1 MSLIGRYLARE
12 IFAAVAF
19 VLLAFLALFTF
30 FDFINELD
38 DVGRGGYRVQHAL
51 AFVALNIPG
60 HVYELMPIAAL
71 IGSIFA
77 LAQFASHSEFTAMR
91 AAGLGRR
98 RALAAVT
105 SVGAVIAVIT
115 MLFGELLTPPAE
127 RLAQQVRLGAMG
139 GTVGVQFRSGLWIK
153 DTLKDAQGGVQR
165 LRFVNIAEVLP
176 DMSLRAFRVFEFDPE
191 FRLVEILSAQRA
203 AFEAPATWRLAEVQ
217 RIAFEPVRVADSTVA
232 LSAQR
237 SSLTSLDWP
246 SELTPEILGV
256 LTLVPERMSA
266 WSLARYV
273 QHLQDNQQRADRYEI
288 ALWKK
293 VFYPIAVI
301 VMMALAL
308 PFAYLQ
314 SRAGGIGYKV
324 FAGIMLGVAFHFLN
338 GLFSHLGLL
347 NTWPAWLAA
356 GVPSM
361 IALAVAAVMLVW
373 VDRAR

>member
-1 MSLIGRYLARE
+1 VTLIGRYLARE
-12 IFAAVAF
+12 IVAAILF
-19 VLLAFLALFTF
+19 VLAAFLALFTF
-30 FDFINELD
+30 FDFINELED
-38 DVGRGGYRVQHAL
+38 IGRGGYRVQHAL
-51 AFVALNIPG
+51 AFVALSIPG

-71 IGSIFA
+71 IGAIFA
-77 LAQFASHSEFTAMR
+77 LAQFASHSEYTAMR

-98 RALAAVT
+98 RALASIA
-105 SVGAVIAVIT
+105 SVGAVIAVVT
-115 MLFGELLTPPAE
+115 VLFGELLTPPAE
-127 RLAQQVRLGAMG
+127 RLAQQVRLGAIG

-153 DTLKDAQGGVQR
+153 DTLKDGEGKVQR
-165 LRFVNIAEVLP
+165 LRFVNVAEVMP
-176 DMSLRAFRVFEFDPE
+176 DTSLRAFKVFDFDPE
-191 FRLVEILSAQRA
+191 FRLVEIISAA
-203 AFEAPATWRLAEVQ
+203 KGSFLPPSGWRLESVQ
-217 RIAFEPVRVADSTVA
+217 RTVFEPMKVADSTVA
-232 LSAQR
+232 LSALR
-237 SSLTSLDWP
+237 SSSERYDWV
-246 SELTPEILGV
+246 SELNPEILAV
-256 LTLVPERMSA
+256 LTLVPEKMSG

-273 QHLQDNQQRADRYEI
+273 KHLRENQQRADRYEI

-293 VFYPIAVI
+293 VFYPIAVV

-347 NTWPAWLAA
+347 HTWPAWLAA

-361 IALAVAAVMLVW
+361 IALALAVGMLAW